1 MANSNNTKLLTSVLE
16 YVACTPSGQMG
27 LLELTM
33 TGAFRKL
40 QLSTTRSFH
49 EASQFLIPSLNPV
62 LPSIADEGAR
72 ATLQGAKGATT
83 FRLEL
88 LALEHS
94 VISRVCKRHKMAAKA
109 QPCP

>member
-33 TGAFRKL
+33 TGAWKL
-40 QLSTTRSFH
+40 KISTTRSFH

-83 FRLEL
+83 FPLEL
-88 LALEHS
+88 LALEHI
-94 VISRVCKRHKMAAKA
+94 VISRVCIRHKMAAKA